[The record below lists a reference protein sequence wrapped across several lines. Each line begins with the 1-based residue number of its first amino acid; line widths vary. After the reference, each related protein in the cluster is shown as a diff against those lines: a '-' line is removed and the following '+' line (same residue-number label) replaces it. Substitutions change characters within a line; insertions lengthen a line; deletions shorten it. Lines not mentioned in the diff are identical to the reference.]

1 VRVAPDDE
9 VYRVRTVWLG
19 PDGLTLPWSARYQAY
34 GLWLAL
40 FVFILIFELVT
51 PLSVGLPP
59 VWEICIATLVTYAVM
74 AYTDYDVPL
83 RSVVPVTVGEIRRGV
98 TTRKQTGGTA
108 LDLTARVKVTRPA
121 APVVAKTRPARPASL
136 PARPARVRKARVRTV
151 RRAGAPNPAAVLAIA
166 LLAASA
172 LTVVQGVVPR
182 G

>member
-9 VYRVRTVWLG
+9 VYRVRTEWLG

-40 FVFILIFELVT
+40 FVIILAVELFT

-59 VWEICIATLVTYAVM
+59 VWEICIATLITYAVM

-83 RSVVPVTVGEIRRGV
+83 RAVVPVVFSEIRRAV
-98 TTRKQTGGTA
+98 TRRKQTGATLA
-108 LDLTARVKVTRPA
+108 LTARVKVTRPPT
-121 APVVAKTRPARPASL
+121 PVPVKTRPARPAS
-136 PARPARVRKARVRTV
+136 RPTRAPRVPKARARKTRRT
-151 RRAGAPNPAAVLAIA
+151 GAPSPAVVIGIT
-166 LLAASA
+166 LLIASA
-172 LTVVQGVVPR
+172 LTAVQGVVPR